1 MINEINNEKQFISG
15 RPIVSIFHNPQN
27 LFSIIKLKIKSTNTT
42 YTDKEIIVTGYFPQ
56 LVLEEAYKFTGVIKN
71 HPKYGI
77 QFQVETFQKEVPATE
92 TGIVHYL
99 SSDMFPGIGRK
110 TAELI
115 VKKLGE
121 NAINRILDD
130 PASLDIIPKLGEDK
144 KQTIR
149 ATLEQNLGLEKVMIQ
164 LNEWGFGPQVAMKIY
179 QAYREETIAKLTENP
194 YRLIEDVEGVG
205 FVRADELGYKLGIKG
220 NHPDRIKAAIYHL
233 LQTSSLSEGHVFQ
246 YAEQL
251 LEDVKRMLENA
262 QREEISYESIT
273 QCCIELAE
281 ESRIVGEVNKF
292 YIPSLYFSEVGISSK
307 VETLLMA
314 KDIHQF
320 PLKEIKKHLGPLEKR
335 LGVKY
340 ANTQIKAIETALNS
354 NITLL
359 TGGPGTGKTTVVRG
373 IVELYSELH
382 GLSLDPKEWAKE
394 QKPFPI
400 VLAAPT
406 GRAAKRLSESTELPA
421 MTIHRL
427 LGFNG
432 QEDTDTE
439 GKEIEGRLVIIDE
452 TSMLDTW
459 LGHQLLKA
467 IPKDAQVIFVGDQD
481 QLPPVG
487 PGQVLKDLL
496 ASKRIPTVELVDIY
510 RQSEGSSIIELAHEM
525 KQGSVPA
532 TLTAKTKDRSFI
544 KATTEQIPKVVEQV
558 LKAAL
563 SKGQSI
569 REIQVLAPMY
579 RGPAGI
585 DALNKMI
592 QEMVNPNTDG
602 TRKEMTFG
610 DTIYRIGDKVLQ
622 LVNQPE
628 SNVFNGDMGE
638 VVAIFRANETV
649 EKKEMLVVSFD
660 GNEVTYEKNDLN
672 QITLAYCCSVHKSQG
687 SEFQTVIMPVTRS
700 YMKML
705 RRNLLYTGI
714 TRAKNFLILC
724 GDPEVFKFGVERTD
738 DLQRLTT
745 LKERLADEE
754 KEEIETKST
763 SSVSTKKSST
773 EETLSVEADEVD
785 STYLSA
791 DNYHLIDP
799 LIGMKGITP
808 YEFLDTD

>member
-1 MINEINNEKQFISG
+1 MTMEINNDKQFITG

-42 YTDKEIIVTGYFPQ
+42 YKEKEIIVTGYFPP

-71 HPKYGI
+71 HPKYGV
-77 QFQVETFQKEVPATE
+77 QFQTETFQKEVPATE
-92 TGIVHYL
+92 QGIVHYL

-110 TAELI
+110 TAEQI
-115 VKKLGE
+115 VKMLGQ

-130 PASLDIIPKLGEDK
+130 PTALDVIPKLAEDK
-144 KQTIR
+144 KQTLR
-149 ATLEQNLGLEKVMIQ
+149 AVLEQNLGLEKVMIQ

-179 QAYREETIAKLTENP
+179 QAYREETIDVLTKNP
-194 YRLIEDVEGVG
+194 YRLIEEVEGVG
-205 FVRADELGYKLGIKG
+205 FVRADELGYKLGIQG
-220 NHPDRIKAAIYHL
+220 NHPDRIKAAIFHL
-233 LQTSSLSEGHVFQ
+233 LQTASLSEGHVFL

-251 LEDVKRMLENA
+251 LESVKSLLESA
-262 QREEISYESIT
+262 QREEISYEAIT
-273 QCCIELAE
+273 KCCIELSE
-281 ESRIVGEVNKF
+281 EKRIVGEINRF

-307 VETLLMA
+307 IETLLNEIDSHH
-314 KDIHQF
+314 KF
-320 PLKEIKKHLGPLEKR
+320 PLAEMKKHLGGIEER
-335 LGVKY
+335 LGVQY
-340 ANTQIKAIETALNS
+340 AKTQVQAIETALNS
-354 NITLL
+354 SMTLL

-373 IVELYSELH
+373 IVELYGELH

-394 QKPFPI
+394 KKPFPV

-432 QEDTDTE
+432 QEDSEAE
-439 GKEIEGRLVIIDE
+439 GKEIEGKLIIIDE

-496 ASKRIPTVELVDIY
+496 ASERIPTVELKDIY

-525 KQGSVPA
+525 KNGQVPQ
-532 TLTAKTKDRSFI
+532 TLLEKTKDRSFI
-544 KATTEQIPKVVEQV
+544 KASTEQIPKVVEQV
-558 LKAAL
+558 LKSAL
-563 SKGQSI
+563 TKGFSI
-569 REIQVLAPMY
+569 RDIQVLAPMY

-602 TRKEMTFG
+602 KRKEMVFG
-610 DTIYRIGDKVLQ
+610 ETIYRIGDKVLQ

-638 VVAIFRANETV
+638 VVSIFRAAETV
-649 EKKEMLVVSFD
+649 EKKEMLVISFD
-660 GNEVTYEKNDLN
+660 GNEVTYEKNDLS

-687 SEFQTVIMPVTRS
+687 SEFQTVIMPITRS

-724 GDPEVFKFGVERTD
+724 GDPEVFKFGVQRKD

-745 LKERLADEE
+745 LKNRLTLSEE
-754 KEEIETKST
+754 KNNISEENI
-763 SSVSTKKSST
+763 
-773 EETLSVEADEVD
+773 EETIAEIQTD

-791 DNYHLIDP
+791 DNYHQIDP
-799 LIGMKGITP
+799 LIGMNGITP
-808 YEFLDTD
+808 YQFMESDN

>member
-1 MINEINNEKQFISG
+1 MTNEINNEKQFISG

-27 LFSIIKLKIKSTNTT
+27 LFSIIKLKIRSTNTT

-56 LVLEEAYKFTGVIKN
+56 LVLEEAYKFTGVIRN

-130 PASLDIIPKLGEDK
+130 PASLDIVPKLGEDK

-164 LNEWGFGPQVAMKIY
+164 LNEWGFGPQIAMKIY
-179 QAYREETIAKLTENP
+179 QAYREETITKLTENP

-220 NHPDRIKAAIYHL
+220 NHPDRIKAAIYYL
-233 LQTSSLSEGHVFQ
+233 LQTSSLSEGHVFL

-251 LEDVKRMLENA
+251 LDDVKRMLENA

-307 VETLLMA
+307 VETLLME

-373 IVELYSELH
+373 IVELYAELH

-432 QEDTDTE
+432 QEDNDTE

-525 KQGSVPA
+525 KSGHVPA
-532 TLTAKTKDRSFI
+532 TLTSKTKDRSFI

-724 GDPEVFKFGVERTD
+724 GDPDVFKFGVERTD

-745 LKERLADEE
+745 LKERLSGEE
-754 KEEIETKST
+754 TEEVIQSLP
-763 SSVSTKKSST
+763 KSSSDNSQIGEPVT
-773 EETLSVEADEVD
+773 ASVEEEEA
-785 STYLSA
+785 TFLSA